1 MPRPPARLFIEVA
14 LDAQEIINLDAAR
27 SHYLV
32 NVMRL
37 GQGDGLSIF
46 NGRQGEWNAVIEA
59 ATKKGCKIRIANKSR
74 SQVPEPDLWLVF
86 APVKK
91 TGTNFIVEKATELG
105 VSRLCPVF
113 TKNTKTGRINHDR
126 FRATAVEAAEQCRRL
141 TVPDI
146 DQACLLTEAL
156 TKWPADRTLL
166 LADESGGGV
175 PITQLADKQRVVG
188 KTSLPTHGVLI
199 GPEGGCTD
207 AEWEQMRQLKF
218 VTLIDLG
225 PRILRAETAALSAL
239 ACWQALIGDW
249 YGQSHH

>member
-1 MPRPPARLFIEVA
+1 MVRPLARMFIEVA
-14 LDAQEIINLDAAR
+14 LDAREIIDLDAAQC
-27 SHYLV
+27 HYLI

-37 GQGDGLSIF
+37 GQGDSLLIF

-59 ATKKGCKIRIANKSR
+59 TAKKGCKIRVASQSR
-74 SQVPEPDLWLVF
+74 SQKLEMDLWLVF

-91 TGTNFIVEKATELG
+91 TGTNIIVEKATELG

-113 TKNTKTGRINHDR
+113 TENTKTRRINHER
-126 FRATAVEAAEQCRRL
+126 LRAQAVETAEQCRRL

-146 DQACLLTEAL
+146 DQACPLNEVL

-166 LADESGGGV
+166 MADESGGGM
-175 PITQLADKQRVVG
+175 PITQLTSKQRLVG
-188 KTSLPTHGVLI
+188 TSPAPMHGVLI
-199 GPEGGCTD
+199 GPEGGFTD
-207 AEWEQMRQLKF
+207 AEREQLRRLKF

-249 YGQSHH
+249 YRPFYR